1 MLNIPKDTFIHEI
14 ERMSFS
20 EVEKVAGKNATRT

>member
-1 MLNIPKDTFIHEI
+1 VLDATPLLNEARAIKTLQEI

-20 EVEKVAGKNATRT
+20 E